1 MEQNIEPQK
10 NRTIM
15 KKILFAILSFMVML
29 TNVTAQ
35 NTTDDALTESNQYN
49 IWEHRKFIR
58 LGYVNQDIK
67 TTYGYVFEGKV
78 GVDFTSGKSYFL
90 HKKPILGMMKF
101 AIDFGTGVSYNNYK
115 NKTES
120 TADGEYLGPNG
131 FTGEGEPVVDSEE
144 SFSFKD
150 LGVHSIDAGL
160 KIGPSLTVNPYDKL
174 RICAYFH
181 FYPAV
186 NMLLNHT
193 DFEIGFMPYLDYGLE
208 VSYKVIGIG
217 VEARNAAGKHW
228 NMLSMMMGEGL
239 SNTANRKSVKA
250 VTFYLAFRF

>member
-120 TADGEYLGPNG
+120 SAD
-131 FTGEGEPVVDSEE
+131 
-144 SFSFKD
+144 
-150 LGVHSIDAGL
+150 
-160 KIGPSLTVNPYDKL
+160 
-174 RICAYFH
+174 
-181 FYPAV
+181 
-186 NMLLNHT
+186 
-193 DFEIGFMPYLDYGLE
+193 
-208 VSYKVIGIG
+208 
-217 VEARNAAGKHW
+217 
-228 NMLSMMMGEGL
+228 
-239 SNTANRKSVKA
+239 RKSV
-250 VTFYLAFRF
+250 V